1 MKIADSIKEQLEA
14 GNYKRSFQ
22 IKLDGVVIDESVM
35 PPRIDHCIL
44 RKEFYQK

>member
-22 IKLDGVVIDESVM
+22 IKLDGEILVIDDQEQVPLIKLS
-35 PPRIDHCIL
+35 
-44 RKEFYQK
+44 F